1 MLAER
6 IGHIELSPTFRIN
19 ATARR
24 MRAEGID
31 VLDFSVGEPD
41 FPTPPSAKEAGKHA
55 IDTDFT
61 RYTANEGTLT
71 LRRAIAKKLH
81 DDNGL
86 TYAPEQILASPGAK
100 ASLYCA
106 AMALFGP
113 GDEVIVPSPYWVSYP
128 EQIRLAGA
136 TPVVVAAT
144 EENGF
149 KLAPRDLER
158 AIGTKT
164 KGLFLNYPCN
174 PTGACY
180 DRDELAAIAKIAVA
194 HDLVVVADEIYEKL
208 LYDGRTFTSIAAI
221 SKEIA
226 ARTVVVNGMSKAFA
240 MTGWRLGYA
249 AGPKEIIDAM
259 ATVQSHATS
268 HPASIAQAA
277 GEAALERAGE
287 DVRKMAQAFVA
298 RRDKIVGAIAAIPGM
313 SCVTPAGAF
322 YVFPNVSKLFGRKIG
337 GRAIGSGQDLAEA
350 LLETARV
357 AVVPGEAF
365 GSRDHIRLSYACSR
379 ATIDEGMKRIAEALR
394 AGSGAR

>member
-6 IGHIELSPTFRIN
+6 IGRIELSPTFRIN
-19 ATARR
+19 ATARK

-71 LRRAIAKKLH
+71 LRRAIVKKLA
-81 DDNGL
+81 DDNAL
-86 TYAPEQILASPGAK
+86 TYGPDQILVSPGAK
-100 ASLYCA
+100 ASLYFA

-113 GDEVIVPSPYWVSYP
+113 GDEVVVPSPYWVSYP

-136 TPVVVAAT
+136 EPVLVEAK
-144 EENGF
+144 ESNGF
-149 KLAPRDLER
+149 KLAPHDLER
-158 AIGTKT
+158 AIGSKT

-174 PTGACY
+174 PTGACF
-180 DRDELAAIAKIAVA
+180 DGDELAAIAKIAVA
-194 HDLVVVADEIYEKL
+194 HDLVVIADEIYEKL
-208 LYDGRTFTSIAAI
+208 LYDGRAFTSIAAI

-249 AGPKEIIDAM
+249 AGPKAIIDAM

-268 HPASIAQAA
+268 HPASITQAA
-277 GEAALERAGE
+277 GEAALEGAGD
-287 DVRKMAQAFVA
+287 DVRKMAQAFAA
-298 RRDKIVGAIAAIPGM
+298 RRDKIVGAIEAIPGM

-322 YVFPNVSKLFGRKIG
+322 YVFPNVAKLFGRTVG
-337 GRAIGSGQDLAEA
+337 GRAIHSGGDLAEA

-365 GSRDHIRLSYACSR
+365 GSKDHIRLSYACSR
-379 ATIDEGMKRIAEALR
+379 ATIDEGMKRIADALR
-394 AGSGAR
+394 